1 MGGHAPDT
9 EPDTAAAR
17 NAGGSRPGWRR
28 RVWALLEDH
37 TSSSNRIGAYAV
49 EIALAGVIL
58 INCAAL
64 MLWTVPGLRESYAFW
79 FQFSEYATIIVF
91 AVEYGLRVW
100 TSPEVN
106 PQNPGWR
113 QRWRFVRSTA
123 ALVDFAA
130 LAVSCLAVF
139 WLLFDD
145 GSPNLTF
152 LLAVRLLTRSTKL
165 MRYFPAGRRVGRA
178 IRDKRGQLLTAV
190 VAMLIV
196 LVIASS
202 LMYIAENRAQPE
214 DFASIPGTMWW
225 GMVTLTTV
233 GYGDIVPITP
243 AGRILAA
250 VIAVLGIGLFALPAG
265 IISSG
270 LLESEGDDDD
280 DQPDAA
286 RGRYCR
292 HCPHCAR
299 QRRRRSARKGQGR
312 GRRRLAAGDAAGKE
326 APGVS

>member
-1 MGGHAPDT
+1 MRGTTPHPPRDAG
-9 EPDTAAAR
+9 AA
-17 NAGGSRPGWRR
+17 RPGWRR

-37 TSSSNRIGAYAV
+37 TTSSNRLGAYAV
-49 EIALAGVIL
+49 ETALAAVIL
-58 INCAAL
+58 LNCAAL
-64 MLWTVPGLRESYAFW
+64 ILWTVPGLRAAYAFW

-91 AVEYGLRVW
+91 TLEYGLRVW
-100 TSPEVN
+100 TSPENN
-106 PQNPGWR
+106 PQNPAWR
-113 QRWRFVRSTA
+113 QRWRFVRSLS
-123 ALVDFAA
+123 ALVDLAA
-130 LAVSCLAVF
+130 LAVSSLGVF

-145 GSPNLTF
+145 SSPNLTF

-178 IRDKRGQLLTAV
+178 VLEKRGQLLTAV

-202 LMYIAENRAQPE
+202 LMYLAENKTQPE
-214 DFASIPGTMWW
+214 DFPSIPGTMWW

-233 GYGDIVPITP
+233 GYGDIVPVTP

-270 LLESEGDDDD
+270 LLETEGDD
-280 DQPDAA
+280 QPAAANADANA
-286 RGRYCR
+286 DADADTDTAQAHYCR

-299 QRRRRSARKGQGR
+299 QRRRSSRKSKS
-312 GRRRLAAGDAAGKE
+312 RRRLTPEETAGAG
-326 APGVS
+326 

>member
-1 MGGHAPDT
+1 M
-9 EPDTAAAR
+9 
-17 NAGGSRPGWRR
+17 
-28 RVWALLEDH
+28 
-37 TSSSNRIGAYAV
+37 
-49 EIALAGVIL
+49 
-58 INCAAL
+58 
-64 MLWTVPGLRESYAFW
+64 
-79 FQFSEYATIIVF
+79 
-91 AVEYGLRVW
+91 
-100 TSPEVN
+100 
-106 PQNPGWR
+106 
-113 QRWRFVRSTA
+113 RSTA

-139 WLLFDD
+139 WLLFDE

-178 IRDKRGQLLTAV
+178 IRGKSGQLLTAV

-202 LMYIAENRAQPE
+202 LMYIAENQAQPE

-270 LLESEGDDDD
+270 LLETEGDDDD

-292 HCPHCAR
+292 HCQHCAR
-299 QRRRRSARKGQGR
+299 QRRRAARKGQ
-312 GRRRLAAGDAAGKE
+312 GRRRLAAGDAIGKE
-326 APGVS
+326 TPGVS

>member
-1 MGGHAPDT
+1 MDL
-9 EPDTAAAR
+9 
-17 NAGGSRPGWRR
+17 S
-28 RVWALLEDH
+28 
-37 TSSSNRIGAYAV
+37 
-49 EIALAGVIL
+49 
-58 INCAAL
+58 
-64 MLWTVPGLRESYAFW
+64 
-79 FQFSEYATIIVF
+79 
-91 AVEYGLRVW
+91 
-100 TSPEVN
+100 
-106 PQNPGWR
+106 
-113 QRWRFVRSTA
+113 
-123 ALVDFAA
+123 A
-130 LAVSCLAVF
+130 LAVSCLGVI
-139 WLLFDD
+139 WLLFDE

-270 LLESEGDDDD
+270 LLETEGDDDD
-280 DQPDAA
+280 GRPDAA

-299 QRRRRSARKGQGR
+299 QRRRSARKGQGQ
-312 GRRRLAAGDAAGKE
+312 GRRRLAAGDAIGKE
-326 APGVS
+326 TPGVS